1 MRENEAKTTDER
13 DIERKMK
20 RAEKLVKKGKKRKRH
35 VFRKLA
41 LSVFI
46 FGLLC
51 AIGLGVYIYQLGAW
65 DAFDADKILN
75 VHQTLFIYDK
85 NNAVITGLH
94 AKENRIN
101 VPLSQIPQH
110 VQDALIAT
118 EDARFY
124 EHPGVDVW
132 RIFGAL
138 WEDLKS
144 GSLDQGAS
152 TLSQQLIKLS
162 HLTNDKTWT
171 RKIQEA
177 VMSIRLEQHFS
188 KQEILEMY
196 LNYVYFGNGAYGI
209 EAAAQAY
216 FSKGC
221 EELTVSEG
229 ALLVGVLKAPTHYS
243 PHIDL
248 KASVNRRNVVLEQME
263 KNGYLSPEEHQ
274 AVKAE
279 PIILELQEKGYP
291 YGFYIDYAMDEAKA
305 LLNISTEELL
315 SGGYRIETALD
326 AELQAYCEEQF
337 MDNTLFPPEAKD
349 GSQVQ
354 GALVALDPVTNE
366 ITALLGGREHTVQ
379 RGFNR
384 AAQLTRQPGSA
395 IKPVIVYAPAIDRFG
410 YTAASFV
417 LDEKVDYNGYSPR
430 NFSETF
436 SGWVTLR
443 DAVSRSLNI
452 PAVRLL
458 DDIGVE
464 SGKDFAR
471 SVGIEFDERDQNL
484 SLALGGFT
492 YGVTPLKLCGAYQPF
507 AAKGLYG
514 EPMCIRRITDAD
526 GNELYRHRPERK
538 RVMSAENAYIV
549 TSLLE
554 SVVSTGTGR
563 RLGGVGLPLAGK
575 TGTTGLAETGG
586 NKDAWMVAYNPDVV
600 VTLWMGFDDTDSE
613 HALPAEATGGTYP
626 AILLSRVFQ
635 HMYANAP
642 APVFERPENVREVK
656 LDART
661 LSTRHEAVL
670 ANALTP
676 ADQVVREV
684 FVDHTA
690 PNQDTDYWVVPTPP
704 GELKLSFS
712 PGGLPVVS
720 FMPKERFVLYRL
732 YRDSPDGGTV
742 LLGEYPG
749 DNGQIS
755 TLDDSAVPGGVYEY
769 YVVPVHPEL
778 TMQDQNIEGPESM
791 RKAIHVPLGGVE
803 DAVSVS
809 GSGKDETLA
818 QAQAGR
824 PSPSPSVSPEPERYA
839 SPSSG

>member
-1 MRENEAKTTDER
+1 MSEARMTKEERE
-13 DIERKMK
+13 IERKMK
-20 RAEKLVKKGKKRKRH
+20 RAHRKAKRERRRKRH
-35 VFRKLA
+35 ILRKLV
-41 LSVFI
+41 LTVFLL
-46 FGLLC
+46 GLIGV
-51 AIGLGVYIYQLGAW
+51 IGLGVYIYQLGAW

-85 NNAVITGLH
+85 DDAVITGLH

-118 EDARFY
+118 EDIRFY

-138 WEDLKS
+138 WEDIKA
-144 GSLDQGAS
+144 GSLEQGAS

-177 VMSIRLEQHFS
+177 VMSVRLEQHFT

-221 EELTVSEG
+221 ADLTVSEG

-248 KASVNRRNVVLEQME
+248 RASVNRRNVVLGQMQKYE
-263 KNGYLSPEEHQ
+263 YLSPE
-274 AVKAE
+274 AYAAARDE
-279 PIILELQEKGYP
+279 PIILDLQEKGYP

-326 AELQAYCEEQF
+326 AQLQAYCEEQF
-337 MDNTLFPPEAKD
+337 MDNTLFPPEAGD
-349 GSQVQ
+349 GSEVQ
-354 GALVALDPVTNE
+354 GALVALDPETNE

-384 AAQLTRQPGSA
+384 ATQLTRQPGSA
-395 IKPVIVYAPAIDRFG
+395 IKPVIVYAPAIERHG

-417 LDEKVDYNGYSPR
+417 LDEQIDYNGYSPR

-443 DAVSRSLNI
+443 EAVARSLNV

-458 DDIGVE
+458 NDIGVE
-464 SGKDFAR
+464 SGKEFAE

-492 YGVTPLKLCGAYQPF
+492 YGITPLQLCGAYQPF
-507 AAKGLYG
+507 AAKGLYAK
-514 EPMCIRRITDAD
+514 PQCVRRITDAD
-526 GNELYRHRPERK
+526 GNELYRHEPEKR
-538 RVMSAENAYIV
+538 RVMSAENAYII
-549 TSLLE
+549 TSMLE
-554 SVVSTGTGR
+554 SVVSAGTGR
-563 RLGGVGLPLAGK
+563 RLGGIGLPLAGK
-575 TGTTGLAETGG
+575 TGTTGLVETGG

-600 VTLWMGFDDTDSE
+600 VTLWMGFDNTDSA

-626 AILLSRVFQ
+626 AMLLSRVFQ
-635 HMYANAP
+635 HMYGETA
-642 APVFERPENVREVK
+642 APVFDMPENVREVK

-661 LSTRHEAVL
+661 LASRHEAVL

-676 ADQVVREV
+676 ADQIVREV
-684 FVDHTA
+684 FVDNTV
-690 PNQDTDYWVVPTPP
+690 PGKDTDYWVVPTPP
-704 GELKLSFS
+704 GELKISFS
-712 PGGLPVVS
+712 ADGMPVVS

-732 YRDSPDGGTV
+732 YREGSGGGTV
-742 LLGEYPG
+742 FLGEYPG

-755 TLDDSAVPGGVYEY
+755 MKDDSAAPGGVYEY

-778 TMQDQNIEGPESM
+778 TMQEQNIEGPESM
-791 RKAIHVPLGGVE
+791 RATIHVPLNGIG

-809 GSGKDETLA
+809 GGGQDETLA
-818 QAQAGR
+818 EAQAGR
-824 PSPSPSVSPEPERYA
+824 RASATDA
-839 SPSSG
+839 SPSSY